1 MYKKV
6 VYPGVEFNQDYQIN
20 EKGEVISPY
29 RVWHKMTPHEIPK
42 GYLRVNLRTSKGTK
56 FFMIHRLVLEAFS
69 PVENSLAL
77 QVNHK
82 DGNKHNN
89 TLENLE
95 WCTQAENMAHSSK
108 IGLRDNMPK
117 GEDSSSNILTEK
129 QVLEICEE
137 LTNPN
142 RESYS
147 KIGARYGVSKYA
159 IHDIKRKRSW
169 SWLTKD
175 YNFE

>member
-29 RVWHKMTPHEIPK
+29 RGWHKMTPHEIPK

-89 TLENLE
+89 ALENLE
-95 WCTQAENMAHSSK
+95 WCTQAENMAHSSR

-117 GEDSSSNILTEK
+117 GENSSNNTLTEK

-147 KIGARYGVSKYA
+147 KIGARYGVSKHA